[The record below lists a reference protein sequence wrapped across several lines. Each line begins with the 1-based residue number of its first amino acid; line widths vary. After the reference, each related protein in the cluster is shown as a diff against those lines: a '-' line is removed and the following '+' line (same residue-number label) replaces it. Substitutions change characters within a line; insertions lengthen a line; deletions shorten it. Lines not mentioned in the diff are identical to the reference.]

1 MFTSCCTG
9 ETHPP
14 IIITVNH
21 QSQLPLYEEFLGRS
35 AKLES
40 QLKATGLTFGAF
52 LDTAQKIA
60 DSASKSKGS
69 EKLSILPNSIST
81 ATLYS

>member
-1 MFTSCCTG
+1 MFTTSYQNISST
-9 ETHPP
+9 
-14 IIITVNH
+14 IKTVNNH

-40 QLKATGLTFGAF
+40 QLKATGLTFAAF

-69 EKLSILPNSIST
+69 ERDFQFCRIQFEP
-81 ATLYS
+81 TLYS